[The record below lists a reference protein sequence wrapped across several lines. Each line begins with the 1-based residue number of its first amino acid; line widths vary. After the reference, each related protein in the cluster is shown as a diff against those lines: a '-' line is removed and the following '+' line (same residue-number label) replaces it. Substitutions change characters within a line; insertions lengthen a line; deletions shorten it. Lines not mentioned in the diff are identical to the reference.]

1 MTRTFVVF
9 VLALA
14 AAGSQNKPLP
24 FSCDVF
30 STDTSAA
37 SLIERF
43 GAANVKT
50 AQVPFGGAEGDFSEG
65 TVLFGSSPDAR
76 LEVYWRD
83 SPNKR
88 EPEWVSVRGKQSRWR
103 SPAGITLGASLRDIE
118 RLNRKPFLLLGFGDE
133 GSGTVMQW
141 SGGRLDAQDTPNC
154 RVWIRVTPDYKH
166 VTGAQSQLINQL
178 KRAPEFSSAHPA
190 MQELNPTVSE
200 MVLTYKRDGLKSA
213 RSEDTRKH

>member
-14 AAGSQNKPLP
+14 AASWQSRPLP

-30 STDTSAA
+30 SPDTSAA

-50 AQVPFGGAEGDFSEG
+50 AQVLGGGAEGDFSEG
-65 TVLFGSSPDAR
+65 TVLFGSSPDAT

-88 EPEWVSVRGKQSRWR
+88 EPEVVTVRGKQSRWR
-103 SPAGITLGASLRDIE
+103 APAGITLGTSLRDLE
-118 RLNRKPFLLLGFGDE
+118 RLNRKPFRLLGFGDE
-133 GSGTVMQW
+133 GSGTVLQW

-154 RVWIRVTPDYKH
+154 RVWIRVAPDYEH
-166 VTGAQSQLINQL
+166 VTGAQSTLINQL

-190 MQELNPTVSE
+190 MQQLNPTVYE
-200 MVLTYKRDGLKSA
+200 MVLTYKRDGLNLA
-213 RSEDTRKH
+213 RREDTRKQ